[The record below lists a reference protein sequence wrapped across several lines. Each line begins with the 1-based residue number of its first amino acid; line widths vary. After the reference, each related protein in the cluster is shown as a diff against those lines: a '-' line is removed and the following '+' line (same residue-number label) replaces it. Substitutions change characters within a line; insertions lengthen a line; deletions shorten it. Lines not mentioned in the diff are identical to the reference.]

1 MKRLFKFLV
10 AAATSFSLL
19 IANVP
24 LTSIVVRADGDEPS
38 AKQYTIKYSTSCT
51 DGNLKLLNGEVE
63 VAADSYIYPGSTVSF
78 SAADL
83 PAEYTAEY
91 VVTWDQSSETPD
103 TVVLTSTSY
112 TISSS
117 LTGYSSDQT
126 INPSELNLWRV
137 ISRQYENLQ
146 MRLDIPR
153 RLTLLRRAIYALL
166 MNI

>member
-38 AKQYTIKYSTSCT
+38 AKQYTIKYSNSCT

-112 TISSS
+112 TI
-117 LTGYSSDQT
+117 GH
-126 INPSELNLWRV
+126 
-137 ISRQYENLQ
+137 
-146 MRLDIPR
+146 
-153 RLTLLRRAIYALL
+153 YAKFLYA
-166 MNI
+166 NYVVNDTDKKIESTVRI